1 MRRGLIA
8 VNPLPRPDPEKAA
21 GRKHFAAILER
32 DGVGAI
38 LRDAE
43 RIEMSRGVRRAHLMT
58 VFTAQRI
65 GEIVPAQWSEV
76 DLEKGTWSIP
86 RDRMKRK
93 DAERGPH
100 IVPIPSKLL
109 AMLREWRRADGDD
122 AAFVSPAPNRD
133 APVTREAVEKL
144 YRRGL
149 GLSGRHSPHAWRS
162 VFSSWARDA
171 RKEGDAIEAQ
181 LDHVVGNTV
190 AAAYDRAKRVEL
202 RRSLMIWY
210 EAQLLAARDGAEVVP
225 LRKSSPPH

>member
-1 MRRGLIA
+1 
-8 VNPLPRPDPEKAA
+8 
-21 GRKHFAAILER
+21 
-32 DGVGAI
+32 
-38 LRDAE
+38 
-43 RIEMSRGVRRAHLMT
+43 MT

-76 DLEKGTWSIP
+76 DLEKGAWSIP

-109 AMLREWRRADGDD
+109 AMMREWRRADGDD
-122 AAFVSPAPNRD
+122 AGFVCPAPNRD

-171 RKEGDAIEAQ
+171 GKEGDAIEAQ
-181 LDHVVGNTV
+181 LDHVVGNKV

-225 LRKSSPPH
+225 LRKASSPH